1 MSETGTATDRAGV
14 STSVRAVSGRYVTL
28 DGMRGIAALAVAL
41 FHFDFIRAPHGYIAV
56 DFFFALSGFVL
67 WQAYY
72 TRWKERSYGTIAFM
86 RQRAI
91 RLYPLFLL
99 GIVLCTIT
107 VLGKLAVEGWSA
119 AAAHKIFYSLP
130 TNLLM
135 LPSPVTQALFPINL
149 PAWTLFFEL
158 LASLAMVTVMF
169 RLPKW
174 GLMGICMIS
183 ASLLV
188 PVILE
193 RHNANIGALWR
204 EWPTALA
211 RTMFSFSLGALIARL
226 PQPADRPSGWV
237 GGLLLLVAAYL
248 LGLFVGFGLGISIPV
263 RTPEVGLY
271 DLGCIL
277 LLWPVLLLLGSRF
290 EVPALLAPA
299 ARFLGDVSFALY
311 AVHWALIDPFKW
323 LKNDVGVPALLS
335 AVLYIGTGLI
345 LSCCAVKWFDE
356 PVRRRLSAYFH
367 RSSKSSL
374 AASTA

>member
-1 MSETGTATDRAGV
+1 M
-14 STSVRAVSGRYVTL
+14 SGRYVTL

-72 TRWKERSYGTIAFM
+72 VRWKERSYGTIAFM

-99 GIVLCTIT
+99 GMVLCTIT
-107 VLGKLAVEGWSA
+107 ALGKLAGGGWNAGA
-119 AAAHKIFYSLP
+119 AQKILYSLP

-158 LASLAMVTVMF
+158 IASLLMVTVMF
-169 RLPKW
+169 RLPQW
-174 GLMGICMIS
+174 GLLVICLLS
-183 ASLLV
+183 AWLLV

-193 RHNANIGALWR
+193 RHNANIGALR
-204 EWPTALA
+204 GEWPTALA
-211 RTMFSFSLGALIARL
+211 RTMFSFSLGTMIARL
-226 PQPADRPSGWV
+226 PQPHDRPAGWI

-263 RTPEVGLY
+263 KTPEVGQY
-271 DLGCIL
+271 DLACIL
-277 LLWPVLLLLGSRF
+277 LLWPILLVLGSRF
-290 EVPALLAPA
+290 EVPAILVPA

-323 LKNDVGVPALLS
+323 LKDDLGVPAFFS
-335 AVLYIGTGLI
+335 AVLYIGTALV
-345 LSCCAVKWFDE
+345 LSWCAVKWFDE
-356 PVRRRLSAYFH
+356 PVRRRLSALF
-367 RSSKSSL
+367 RQKRKPALSASS
-374 AASTA
+374 A